1 MQKLP
6 PLYLFLFVLQV
17 PEGVDTA
24 TLLCNMSD
32 IICISEK
39 LLGLL
44 EASVKNV
51 EFEKQIIGKLLV
63 FIIL

>member
-1 MQKLP
+1 MQIIP
-6 PLYLFLFVLQV
+6 ASHCIYFVLQV

-44 EASVKNV
+44 EASVRNV